1 MMSGISFSQL
11 LSITPIS
18 LWAVIVINNV
28 NVLYWQM
35 DETQHLPTTRY
46 FKILNVLRQKGMNEE
61 EFDE

>member
-28 NVLYWQM
+28 NVLY
-35 DETQHLPTTRY
+35 
-46 FKILNVLRQKGMNEE
+46 
-61 EFDE
+61 